1 MAIALTLLMLVA
13 LPFLAA
19 LTIALLGDAT
29 RAVHSGIAAAA
40 SALGLAVLAS
50 LAPSV
55 IAGAVPSASWTWV
68 PALGLDL
75 TLMVDPLALM
85 FGGLILGIGLL
96 VVIFGHFYLHAGEA
110 TGRFFASLMLFQG
123 AMLGI
128 VIAGNVLLLLVFWEL
143 TSLASFLLIGFWQ
156 HKPEARQGARMA
168 LAVTGGGGLALIGG
182 MLLLGLAAGS
192 FDLLTILQRTVE
204 VQASP
209 LYPAILGLILIGCFT
224 KSAQFPFHFWLPHA
238 MAAPTPVSAYL
249 HSATMVKAGVFLL
262 ARLWPVLAG
271 TELYTVIVTSIGL
284 ATMLFGASVALFRH
298 DLKSILAYSTIS
310 QLGML
315 VTLLGFSLETA
326 ALVAVLHIL
335 NHAAFKAALFMSAGI
350 VEHETGTRDIRRL
363 GGLAKVMPITA
374 AVATLAAASMA
385 GLPPFG
391 GFISKE
397 LMLYETPKLAL
408 FGVPWLL
415 PVLATFGATLSVGYS
430 LRFTAHLFFG
440 APREREPIDRAHD
453 PRFGMWGAPAV
464 LTVLAVLLGLIPM
477 MLAGPLVGAVTAA
490 VIGGNVPEFK
500 LALWHGVNLALFM
513 SIIAVA
519 GGVLLLWPYAGLLAL
534 WERASLPDAKRMFD
548 ATLGFA
554 DKWVRK
560 AIVITHS
567 PSLQRMLLASFA
579 VIVALVIEGAVTG
592 GGTLTGMRPGLP
604 ASSPAVIAWALLIA
618 ATAAVV
624 NESRQR
630 FRVLIFVSVIGLVI
644 SVAFVQFSAPD
655 LALTQISVEV
665 VTILL
670 LLLALNLLPKAPPL
684 LSSPARK
691 WRDAALAVTG
701 GLLIGGMAWAML
713 TRDPGPSIS
722 AFHLA
727 NAKSGGGGTNVVNVT
742 LVDFR
747 AFDTL
752 GEIIV
757 LGIAGLGIFALLD
770 TAAVGAAGARLRVW
784 REDMPHS
791 PERHP
796 MMLVAASRIIL
807 PLTLTVGIY
816 LFLRGHN
823 QPGGGFIA
831 ALVVAIAFLVQY
843 LAAGFDWSD
852 ARRRFGEH
860 KMIAWG
866 VLVAMAT
873 GLGSL
878 LFSAEFLTST
888 FGYFTLPLIGT
899 FELASAILFD
909 TGVFLTVF
917 GAVMLAL
924 AQLSHIAQRA
934 ARAHAAK
941 LDRAAQTPAGDAR

>member
-1 MAIALTLLMLVA
+1 MADALTLYMLVA

-19 LTIALLGDAT
+19 LVIALAAGAS
-29 RAVHSGIAAAA
+29 RAVHAGLAAAA
-40 SALGLAVLAS
+40 SAGGMALLAGLAG
-50 LAPSV
+50 PV
-55 IAGAVPSASWTWV
+55 IGGAVPSATVSWV

-75 TLMVDPLALM
+75 TLMVDGLGLLFA
-85 FGGLILGIGLL
+85 GLILGIGLL
-96 VVIFGHFYLHAGEA
+96 VVIFAHFYLYQGEA
-110 TGRFFASLMLFQG
+110 TARFFASLMLFQG

-128 VIAGNVLLLLVFWEL
+128 VLAGNVLLLLIFWEL
-143 TSLASFLLIGFWQ
+143 TSLSSFLLIGFWQ
-156 HKPEARQGARMA
+156 HKAEVRQGARMA

-182 MLLLGLAAGS
+182 MLLLGQVAGS
-192 FDLLTILQRTVE
+192 YDLAVILTRGAM

-209 LYPAILGLILIGCFT
+209 LYPVILALVLVGCFT

-271 TELYTVIVTSIGL
+271 TEAYTTIVTSVGL
-284 ATMLFGASVALFRH
+284 ATMVFGAVVALFRH

-310 QLGML
+310 QLGLL
-315 VTLLGFSLETA
+315 VMLLGFSLEMA
-326 ALVAVLHIL
+326 ALAAVLHIL
-335 NHAAFKAALFMSAGI
+335 NHAAFKAALFMAAGI
-350 VEHETGTRDIRRL
+350 VDHETGTRDIRRM
-363 GGLAKVMPITA
+363 GGLAKVMPVTA
-374 AVATLAAASMA
+374 VIATLAAASMA
-385 GLPPFG
+385 GLPPLG

-397 LMLYETPKLAL
+397 MMLYETPHVAL
-408 FGVPWLL
+408 FGLPWLV
-415 PVLATFGATLSVGYS
+415 PVLATIGAAVSVGYS
-430 LRFTAHLFFG
+430 LRLAGHLFFG
-440 APREREPIDRAHD
+440 QPRDAQAHARAHD
-453 PRFGMWGAPAV
+453 PAAGMWAPSAI
-464 LTVLAVLLGLIPM
+464 LTALAVLLGLIPM
-477 MLAGPLVGAVTAA
+477 ALAAPLVGAVTAA
-490 VIGGNVPEFK
+490 VTGAPAPAFD
-500 LALWHGVNLALFM
+500 LALWHGANLALIL

-519 GGVLLLWPYAGLLAL
+519 GGALLLWRHAGLLTA
-534 WERASLPDAKRMFD
+534 WERVRHPDAKVMFE
-548 ATLGFA
+548 AALGFA

-560 AIVITHS
+560 AMMAVHT
-567 PSLQRMLLASFA
+567 PSLQRMLFATFA
-579 VIVALVIEGAVTG
+579 VIIALVIEGALTG
-592 GGTLTGMRPGLP
+592 GGVLTGTRPGLP
-604 ASSPAVIAWALLIA
+604 APPAAIAIWALLIA

-624 NESRQR
+624 NDARQR

-644 SVAFVQFSAPD
+644 SLAFVRFSAPD

-665 VTILL
+665 VTVLL
-670 LLLALNLLPKAPPL
+670 LLLALNLLPKSPPL
-684 LSSPARK
+684 LSSDLRK
-691 WRDAALAVTG
+691 WRDAALAITG
-701 GLLIGGMAWAML
+701 GGLVGGLAWAML
-713 TRDPGPSIS
+713 TRDPGASIS

-727 NAKSGGGGTNVVNVT
+727 NAKPGGGGTNVVNVI

-770 TAAVGAAGARLRVW
+770 SAARGAAGARLARW
-784 REDMPHS
+784 QEDMPHS

-796 MMLVAASRIIL
+796 MMLVVASRIAL

-831 ALVVAIAFLVQY
+831 ALVVAIAFLLQY

-852 ARRRFGEH
+852 RRRRFGEH
-860 KMIAWG
+860 QMIAWG

-873 GLGSL
+873 GLGAL
-878 LFSAEFLTST
+878 AFGAPFLTSW
-888 FGYFTLPLIGT
+888 FDYFSLPLIGK
-899 FELASAILFD
+899 FELASAMLFD
-909 TGVFLTVF
+909 TGVFLTVL

-934 ARAHAAK
+934 ARAHA
-941 LDRAAQTPAGDAR
+941 RAQEEGEA